1 MEQYKE
7 TIENVINN
15 KHKQD
20 ELTDRLISVIHEWWY
35 SWVIV
40 FWWNYLVWVN
50 TKNEPIPCVPEEF
63 FRNGQVVNQENL
75 DTCKK
80 MDNERFDTGFSFFS
94 LKISLALF
102 SKITIEKQ
110 LLLSADDKYI
120 ENEPSVEY
128 LKKWY
133 DAIPVVYRNEL
144 EHTLW
149 WENATKEHLSQIVSI
164 LCDRKWN
171 KGKYNDYIMSEK
183 FLLRRFY
190 TKKKRADGLSY
201 NQYYH
206 DLWVNFTSCSLELF
220 HLLTILKERKSQ
232 IFEHWSITGKIGVLL
247 FVPDACV
254 SSAMQSWLAVS
265 KTDEMFEIIN
275 ITQMTTVENG
285 VIMITKITKDGVVRI

>member
-1 MEQYKE
+1 MGQYKE
-7 TIENVINN
+7 AIENVIND
-15 KHKQD
+15 KYKQD
-20 ELTDRLISVIHEWWY
+20 ELIDHLLSVIYEGGY
-35 SWVIV
+35 SGVII
-40 FWWNYLVWVN
+40 FGGNYLVGVN
-50 TKNEPIPCVPEEF
+50 TRNESIPCVPEEF
-63 FRNGQVVNQENL
+63 LRNGKVIDQESLN
-75 DTCKK
+75 TCKK

-94 LKISLALF
+94 LKISLELF

-128 LKKWY
+128 LKKGY
-133 DAIPVVYRNEL
+133 DAIPDVYRNEL
-144 EHTLW
+144 ENTLGG
-149 WENATKEHLSQIVSI
+149 ENATKEHLSKIVSV
-164 LCDRKWN
+164 LCDRKGN

-190 TKKKRADGLSY
+190 TKKKRVYGRSY
-201 NQYYH
+201 NEYYH
-206 DLWVNFTSCSLELF
+206 SLGTNFTSCSLELF

-232 IFEHWSITGKIGVLL
+232 IFEHGTIKDKICVFL

-254 SSAMQSWLAVS
+254 SSAMQSGLAVS

>member
-1 MEQYKE
+1 MKQYKE
-7 TIENVINN
+7 SIESVVND
-15 KHKQD
+15 KGKQD
-20 ELTDRLISVIHEWWY
+20 ELIDRLLSVIDEGWY
-35 SWVIV
+35 SWVII

-63 FRNGQVVNQENL
+63 FRNGKVIDQESL

-80 MDNERFDTGFSFFS
+80 MDNERFDTEFSFFS
-94 LKISLALF
+94 LKISLELF

-120 ENEPSVEY
+120 ENESSVEY

-133 DAIPVVYRNEL
+133 DAIPSIYRIKL
-144 EHTLW
+144 ETTLW
-149 WENATKEHLSQIVSI
+149 WEDKTKEHLSKIVSV
-164 LCDRKWN
+164 LYDRKWN
-171 KGKYNDYIMSEK
+171 GGKYNDYLMSEK

-190 TKKKRADGLSY
+190 MKKKRADGLSY

-206 DLWVNFTSCSLELF
+206 DLWESFTSCSLELF
-220 HLLTILKERKSQ
+220 HLLTMLKEKKSK
-232 IFEHWSITGKIGVLL
+232 IFQHWTPKDKIGVFL

-265 KTDEMFEIIN
+265 KTDENFEIIN
-275 ITQMTTVENG
+275 ITQTTTVEEW
-285 VIMITKITKDGVVRI
+285 VIMITKVTKDWVVRL